1 MLTKGEEG
9 SGWDLSLRII
19 PKAAGVDCSPDC
31 TLGGKRN
38 RGPPGK
44 ESGRKGGRRKERGE
58 TCAGARPPP
67 GVCCQAATTPHT
79 HGLQTPEDKDRKR
92 SRCSQ
97 PGEEP
102 PVGKRRGKHTT
113 PSGGRGEGDRSPA
126 PLLLWP
132 FSSLRRALSTEVP
145 IHRQVLPSV
154 SRDLG

>member
-9 SGWDLSLRII
+9 SGWALKII

-67 GVCCQAATTPHT
+67 GVCCQAATPHA

-113 PSGGRGEGDRSPA
+113 PSGGRGEGDRIPA